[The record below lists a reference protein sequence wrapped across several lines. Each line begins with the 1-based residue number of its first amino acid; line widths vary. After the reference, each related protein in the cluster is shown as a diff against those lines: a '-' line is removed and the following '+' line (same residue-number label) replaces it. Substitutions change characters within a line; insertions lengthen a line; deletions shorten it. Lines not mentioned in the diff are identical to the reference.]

1 MSTRYNTGNPIEST
15 DVRDMSDN
23 AKNFDEF
30 SNSMSDSFSDRF
42 GLDRQTIEG
51 SIRKAGFQP
60 APFDFVT
67 GGTLVPGDR
76 NKAVFNPSPSGDDN
90 WYAWQGALPKV
101 ISPISTPATTGGF
114 GEIAWKPVTN
124 NILAPTVREAIRRS
138 YAVVGLDL
146 VDGSFQS
153 GFTLAA
159 ASDVALDE
167 VTGKAYSWGGTLPK
181 DAPANST
188 PASTGGFGVTAW
200 NAMAANGKREI
211 AYLEDFLPDLLG
223 VTDYSSIVQR
233 VVDSSNI
240 VMFGKGRCKISTVNW
255 PTAATVIG
263 VGNESVFVVSSDT
276 DVLAIPA
283 GGRFSNFSVE
293 ITNAAYSKDI
303 LKISTSYLAATSTGL
318 ENDDLADVHDISIR
332 ATAIPPGSASL
343 NCNTIK
349 LLADANGKG
358 VYKHRF
364 HNIDMHRCGRPV
376 DIETTGTD
384 AWVNSNFITG
394 ITAFAT
400 NGVVKMRNNGTNSEI
415 RDNTIE
421 VNFQNDINFP
431 GPLVYDIPTT
441 SSIKDNKIG
450 GYVWDVIANQTASG
464 GCKYGNAGL
473 NIVSSPMTSSN
484 SFDGNYLYLGSL
496 SDSEGISFVDL
507 SISRYAQG
515 VDTLKIAVVAG
526 APNIRYHNTT
536 QSLGLDFRYQKIGNI
551 IYLFM
556 KAAVVYLDVA
566 VTNSAG
572 FTPWFY
578 TSALA
583 SVPNSSAMPLP
594 ASRKPVT
601 ASSAGSITGF
611 NFLLSMT
618 DRLRVGEITDIN
630 QIPIGGT
637 ERGLTAF
644 TCAGTVVGL
653 PSANQVGCLFFDKGN
668 ITGANNYGSN
678 IIAFSQDGDIL
689 VRTYQN
695 GWQAWK
701 KVSMTAYP

>member
-1 MSTRYNTGNPIEST
+1 MALTYQES
-15 DVRDMSDN
+15 VE
-23 AKNFDEF
+23 K
-30 SNSMSDSFSDRF
+30 
-42 GLDRQTIEG
+42 TITAGEQIHQIVNGTATTEVTVEDG
-51 SIRKAGFQP
+51 SKVPSVRKALLDNFYFKDPIAWQVGQ
-60 APFDFVT
+60 T
-67 GGTLVPGDR
+67 E
-76 NKAVFNPSPSGDDN
+76 NVFNQLRQFTDGSW
-90 WYAWQGALPKV
+90 WYAPSATASNPVSMG
-101 ISPISTPATTGGF
+101 STPVGDSL
-114 GEIAWKPVTN
+114 WKIYDFDAIKKLEPRVN
-124 NILAPTVREAIRRS
+124 EALRRS
-138 YAVVGLDL
+138 YATFGLNLVGTFGAGCTL
-146 VDGSFQS
+146 VS
-153 GFTLAA
+153 TN
-159 ASDVALDE
+159 DVALDE
-167 VTGKAYSWGGTLPK
+167 ATGKAYSWGGSFSPSGK
-181 DAPANST
+181 SVPAGST
-188 PASTGGFGVTAW
+188 PTSTGGFGVTAW

-223 VTDYSSIVQR
+223 ITDYSSIVQR

-240 VMFGKGRCKISTVNW
+240 VMLGKGRCKISTVNW

-276 DVLAIPA
+276 DVLVIPA
-283 GGRFSNFSVE
+283 GGRFSNFAIE

-303 LKISTSYLAATSTGL
+303 LKISTSYLAATSTGR

-400 NGVVKMRNNGTNSEI
+400 NGVIKARNNGSNSEI

-421 VNFQNDINFP
+421 VNFQNDTNFP

-441 SSIKDNKIG
+441 YSIKDNKIS
-450 GYVWDVIANQTASG
+450 GYVWDVIANQTAPG

-473 NIVSSPMTSSN
+473 NIVTTPITSSN

-507 SISRYAQG
+507 SISRYAQS

-526 APNIRYHNTT
+526 APNIRYHNTA
-536 QSLGLDFRYQKIGNI
+536 QSLGLDFRYQKVGSV

-556 KAAVVYLDVA
+556 KSTVIYLDV
-566 VTNSAG
+566 VFTNSAG

-578 TSALA
+578 TAALA

-637 ERGLTAF
+637 DRGLTAF
-644 TCAGTVVGL
+644 TCAGTAIGL

-689 VRTYQN
+689 VRTYQG
-695 GWQAWK
+695 GWGGWK
-701 KVSMTAYP
+701 KVTMTAYP

>member
-1 MSTRYNTGNPIEST
+1 VSKIDLDPITSGYNLSKINANFQKVE
-15 DVRDMSDN
+15 DELNNKVLYRDSP
-23 AKNFDEF
+23 AGEP
-30 SNSMSDSFSDRF
+30 NSMSSN
-42 GLDRQTIEG
+42 LDMNSQ
-51 SIRKAGFQP
+51 SILNASKISSNILEL
-60 APFDFVT
+60 
-67 GGTLVPGDR
+67 GGVQ
-76 NKAVFNPSPSGDDN
+76 V
-90 WYAWQGALPKV
+90 V
-101 ISPISTPATTGGF
+101 PISLATDPYNGT
-114 GEIAWKPVTN
+114 
-124 NILAPTVREAIRRS
+124 REALRRS
-138 YAVVGLDL
+138 YAAVGYNL
-146 VDGSFQS
+146 VDGSFEA
-153 GFTLAA
+153 GGTLV
-159 ASDVALDE
+159 SVRDVLLHE
-167 VTGKAYSWGGTLPK
+167 STGKAFSWLGSYPLGGLVI
-181 DAPANST
+181 PAGST

-211 AYLEDFLPDLLG
+211 AYLEDYLPDLLG
-223 VTDYSSIVQR
+223 TTDYSDIVQK
-233 VVDSSNI
+233 VVDTSNI
-240 VMFGKGRCKISTVNW
+240 VLFGKGRCRISSVAW
-255 PTAATVIG
+255 PTRATVIG
-263 VGNESVFVVSSDT
+263 VGNDAVFVVSD
-276 DVLAIPA
+276 DVDVFKLPA
-283 GGRFSNFSVE
+283 GGRFSNFSIE
-293 ITNAAYSKDI
+293 ITNPSYTKDI
-303 LKISTSYLAATSTGL
+303 LKVATSYLAATSTGR
-318 ENDDLADVHDISIR
+318 ENDDKTETRNISVR
-332 ATAIPPGSASL
+332 ATSTPAGSASL

-358 VYKHRF
+358 VYKHVF
-364 HNIDMHRCGRPV
+364 DNIDMHRCGRPV
-376 DIETTGTD
+376 DIETTGVD

-394 ITAFAT
+394 CAAFAT

-415 RDNTIE
+415 LDNTLE
-421 VNFQNDINFP
+421 VNFQNDTNYP
-431 GPLVYDIPTT
+431 GVMVYDIPTT
-441 SSIKDNKIG
+441 FSIKDNKIS
-450 GYVWDVIANQTASG
+450 GYVWDVIANQTAAG

-473 NIVSSPMTSSN
+473 NIVSSPMASSN
-484 SFDGNYLYLGSL
+484 SFDSNYLYLGSL

-526 APNIRYHNTT
+526 APNIRYHNTS
-536 QSLGLDFRYQKIGNI
+536 QSLGLDFRYQKVGSV

-556 KAAVVYLDVA
+556 KATVVYLDVA
-566 VTNSAG
+566 FTNSAG

-578 TSALA
+578 TAALA
-583 SVPNSSAMPLP
+583 SVPNSVAMPMP

-678 IIAFSQDGDIL
+678 IIAFTQDGDIL

-695 GWQAWK
+695 GWGGWK
-701 KVSMTAYP
+701 KVTMTAYP